1 MKIRASAI
9 GKIMTSSRSKGE
21 VLSQTA
27 KTYIQE
33 LALEHKYGI
42 KKTINSRYI
51 DKGLIVEDEAIQLC
65 DRVLELG
72 FVVKND
78 EYFENEF
85 ICGTPDVI
93 TDTLIVDVK
102 SSWDLFTFPMFDDE
116 LPNKDYFWQMQ
127 GYMALTGK
135 QSAIVSYCLIDT
147 PLDIVQDEI
156 RRASWAKKELE
167 VSEAT
172 ENEVRQQHEFSHI
185 PEPKRV
191 KAFLVEKDEQAI
203 NSIYE
208 KVEEARKYYQQIIER
223 I

>member
-1 MKIRASAI
+1 MKVRCSAI
-9 GKIMTSSRSKGE
+9 GKLMTASRTKGE
-21 VLSQTA
+21 ALSQTA
-27 KTYIQE
+27 KSYIQE

-172 ENEVRQQHEFSHI
+172 ENEVR
-185 PEPKRV
+185 PKRV